1 MKSFKTYF
9 LVILCVYLLPIISA
23 AQVEEVMKVEATIK
37 NLFKGM
43 YEGDSSLVH
52 SAFSDDV
59 RMFTTMITPENKEVL
74 RSGSLEGFLKAV
86 GTPHEKVWNEV
97 ISNLR
102 IDIDQGLAH
111 AWMNYSFYR
120 GDTFSHCGVNAMQLV
135 RIEGQWKIIH
145 LIDTRKSADCED

>member
-1 MKSFKTYF
+1 MKSLKAIL
-9 LVILCVYLLPIISA
+9 LVSIFSILLPLITS
-23 AQVEEVMKVEATIK
+23 AQVEEVMKVETTIK

-52 SAFSDDV
+52 SAFSDNV
-59 RMFTTMITPENKEVL
+59 RMFTTMKTPENKEVL

-86 GTPHEKVWNEV
+86 GTPHEEVWNEV

-120 GDTFSHCGVNAMQLV
+120 GDTFSHCGVNALQLV
-135 RIEGQWKIIH
+135 RIDGEWKIIH
-145 LIDTRKSADCED
+145 LIDTRKSADCEE